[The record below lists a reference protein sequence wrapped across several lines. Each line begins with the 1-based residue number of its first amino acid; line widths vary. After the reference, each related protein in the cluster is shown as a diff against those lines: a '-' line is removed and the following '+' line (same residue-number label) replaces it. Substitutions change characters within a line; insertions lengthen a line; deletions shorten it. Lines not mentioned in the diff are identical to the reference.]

1 MVKTFPTYIGN
12 NEVGKVCV
20 TLVPISVSLALGPVV
35 GKHPLLLYF
44 HLSLEQQVI
53 TLTKPQQVKPI
64 SAADQRTLD
73 SAIAMANELASKSM
87 SELDC
92 NQESPPDSEGMP
104 DSPVTPSSP
113 TKHPGGSRFSFK

>member
-1 MVKTFPTYIGN
+1 MKHIQLAAHPSQVRYYTLFLMCRTAGN
-12 NEVGKVCV
+12 
-20 TLVPISVSLALGPVV
+20 
-35 GKHPLLLYF
+35 
-44 HLSLEQQVI
+44 
-53 TLTKPQQVKPI
+53 TLTKSQQVKPI

-104 DSPVTPSSP
+104 DSPITPSSP
-113 TKHPGGSRFSFK
+113 TKHAGGPRFSFK